1 MEVTAELK
9 NRTES
14 ERMRRERDQGGR
26 GDQRRREEG
35 RGRETE
41 ENGKTL
47 PIRMSHLVKINKK
60 F

>member
-1 MEVTAELK
+1 MEVTVELK

-14 ERMRRERDQGGR
+14 ERMRQREIKASR
-26 GDQRRREEG
+26 GDQRSREEG

-47 PIRMSHLVKINKK
+47 PIRMSHLVKINK
-60 F
+60 